1 MTLTIIISNQDK
13 SDLLNHFL
21 HASDAETEAFALG
34 FLEAFQQQ
42 LEGRGHSM
50 TSFLNQKLSEIS
62 TEVEPEPRPLRYI
75 PSVHNA

>member
-1 MTLTIIISNQDK
+1 MTLTIILSNQDK
-13 SDLLNHFL
+13 TDLLNYFHT
-21 HASDAETEAFALG
+21 SDAATYEAFALG

-42 LEGRGHSM
+42 LAGRGHSM

-75 PSVHNA
+75 PSVDHA